1 MHIVQCDMKTY
12 ITMAVIDDTDQK
24 CRKIEPYTLL
34 TKVRLNILLEFSFVQ
49 YKLWASNDD
58 EEIYTSL

>member
-1 MHIVQCDMKTY
+1 
-12 ITMAVIDDTDQK
+12 MAVIDDTDQK